1 METIGSPEQ
10 LTLIRDFAIIMAV
23 AGVAVV
29 IFKRLR
35 QPSILGYLVAGVLV
49 GPFTFPSP
57 PVANIEIVRLL
68 ADLGL
73 VLLLFAVGMEFGWRR
88 IRQVGFGV
96 LLIGTIE
103 MLVMIAVGYHIGKL
117 LGWSPIEA
125 IYLGSALAISSSAI
139 LIKVLRDSG
148 KLTTRAGK
156 LIVGLLVV
164 EDFVAVILLTLL
176 SGVATSGAADL
187 GDVGPL
193 VLKLVIFTVASVAIG
208 AVIVPKLI
216 SYIHKFHSSE
226 TLVLAALALCFALAL
241 LGEELG
247 LSAAAGA
254 FLIGAVIGDTKEAEQ
269 MTRSIAP
276 IRDMF
281 GALFFVS
288 IGMLIN
294 VHVIGDHIVPALIIS
309 AVFIAGKVLINIFG
323 AFITGQPDR
332 VPVEFGMRT
341 PQMGEFSLAMVK
353 VGVEHQTIGA
363 FVYQVLAAVTAIT
376 ALAYPYIV
384 KSSDRVADLIG
395 TRSPDGL
402 RRYVDGMSV
411 GARGLRSGVGLD
423 SDFKERVRGPALTIV
438 VNFLIVVVMIAL
450 GVLGVGVADSVAETI
465 GISEAIVASTMAFA
479 ALALSFPS
487 GVAIWRSLERL
498 SERATTH
505 LILRDREPRFWLH
518 GAVKN
523 TVRDSVMIA
532 MVFAIGL
539 WAIPVAAQVLSL
551 GPLEVPLP
559 FMVVA
564 SLVYVAI
571 RFLQQVHGHL
581 FETFSK
587 TFLDGFGDT
596 PEDGPA
602 TGADGTMPVRTGSR
616 RSGSSRRSRPSVT
629 VRSEFAP
636 PMSSQLEMV
645 MPGDDAHRGR
655 PGVGMRPVSIADAE
669 ISALAAVEA
678 DLSPYGSHM
687 GGSALTWEFQDASEV
702 DGHYLVKLRF
712 RQVGAPLDEFGEED
726 VHVDKWGHVR
736 VRQIRS
742 WPKAAGHRFSLPFVY
757 GSGFVV
763 MALMLG
769 TGLMYLLA

>member
-1 METIGSPEQ
+1 VETIGGPEQ

-29 IFKRLR
+29 IFKRLS

-88 IRQVGFGV
+88 IRRVGFGV

-103 MLVMIAVGYHIGKL
+103 MLVMIALGYHIGKL

-139 LIKVLRDSG
+139 LVKVLRDSG
-148 KLTTRAGK
+148 KLTTRTGK

-187 GDVGPL
+187 GDIGPL

-208 AVIVPKLI
+208 AFLVPKLI
-216 SYIHKFHSSE
+216 SYIHKFHSPE

-269 MTRSIAP
+269 MTRTIAP

-309 AVFIAGKVLINIFG
+309 AVFIAGKVIVNTFG

-332 VPVEFGMRT
+332 VPVEFGLRT
-341 PQMGEFSLAMVK
+341 PQIGEFSLAMVK

-376 ALAYPYIV
+376 ALVYPYLV
-384 KSSDRVADLIG
+384 KSSDRVSDMIDR
-395 TRSPDGL
+395 RSPDGL
-402 RRYVDGMSV
+402 RRYVDGVSV

-423 SDFKERVRGPALTIV
+423 PDFKERVRGPALSIV
-438 VNFLIVVVMIAL
+438 VNFLIVVVMITL
-450 GVLGVGVADSVAETI
+450 GVLGVGVGDSVAEAT
-465 GISEAIVASTMAFA
+465 GISERLVASTMAFA

-498 SERATTH
+498 SERTTTH
-505 LILRDREPRFWLH
+505 LILRDREPKFWLH

-523 TVRDSVMIA
+523 VVRDGIMIA
-532 MVFAIGL
+532 VIFVIGQ

-564 SLVYVAI
+564 GVVYVAI
-571 RFLQQVHGHL
+571 RFLQRVHGHL
-581 FETFSK
+581 FESFSK
-587 TFLDGFGDT
+587 TFV
-596 PEDGPA
+596 DGPNDPTRLGEGAERYPSAMGRSA
-602 TGADGTMPVRTGSR
+602 TRRT
-616 RSGSSRRSRPSVT
+616 RPQRPPVT

-645 MPGDDAHRGR
+645 LPGDDAHPER
-655 PGVGMRPVSIADAE
+655 PAIGMRPVSIADAE
-669 ISALAAVEA
+669 ISALGAVEA

-687 GGSALTWEFQDASEV
+687 GGSRLTWEFQEASEV
-702 DGHYLVKLRF
+702 DGHFLVKLRF
-712 RQVGAPLDEFGEED
+712 RRVGAPPEEFGEED
-726 VHVDKWGHVR
+726 VHVDKWGHVH

-742 WPKAAGHRFSLPFVY
+742 WPKAAGNRFSLPFIY
-757 GSGFVV
+757 GGGFVV
-763 MALMLG
+763 MVLMLG